1 MIFYFHR
8 GNDPIWSYFH
18 IFSSFSGGEKPP
30 SYFPFNHSIR
40 LMLDRLSTDGRSE
53 TSMMD
58 RLSAREWLR
67 MPESPSM
74 DSYFFRNGRLFL
86 GSKKPCFL
94 FTCYEDDG
102 KCEGWSYFHQSTHL
116 GSGAYLL
123 DRYRTLGLPEEATKA
138 QVQGCWL
145 CQNSNLK
152 ARWRI
157 SRLIELACTFT
168 KDAFVSCLETFVNTH
183 QQIEYI
189 HSYSQNLAYL
199 AMVQVVQEWFVR
211 ATSHFLQVTAL
222 PRQVT
227 KAASRLRR
235 KYAQDEAWTALLF
248 SHVGGWFASEL
259 AADLSRKGSRCR
271 HEIHSVPCPK
281 IESTN
286 AVLVTCQMTTK
297 RTHKCPWNDH
307 RIWAPW
313 STQVS
318 SDTSNKGFLATS
330 GDGQPVD
337 HDQVVERVGETQLA
351 SKPLRVS
358 QLNKAAFE

>member
-1 MIFYFHR
+1 MM
-8 GNDPIWSYFH
+8 GSVKVDH
-18 IFSSFSGGEKPP
+18 IFINQPTSGRGPT
-30 SYFPFNHSIR
+30 F
-40 LMLDRLSTDGRSE
+40 
-53 TSMMD
+53 
-58 RLSAREWLR
+58 
-67 MPESPSM
+67 
-74 DSYFFRNGRLFL
+74 
-86 GSKKPCFL
+86 
-94 FTCYEDDG
+94 
-102 KCEGWSYFHQSTHL
+102 
-116 GSGAYLL
+116 L

-145 CQNSNLK
+145 CHNSNLK

-168 KDAFVSCLETFVNTH
+168 EDAFVSCLETFVNTH

-271 HEIHSVPCPK
+271 HSCHMP
-281 IESTN
+281 
-286 AVLVTCQMTTK
+286 
-297 RTHKCPWNDH
+297 NDH
-307 RIWAPW
+307 
-313 STQVS
+313 
-318 SDTSNKGFLATS
+318 
-330 GDGQPVD
+330 
-337 HDQVVERVGETQLA
+337 
-351 SKPLRVS
+351 
-358 QLNKAAFE
+358 

>member
-1 MIFYFHR
+1 MM
-8 GNDPIWSYFH
+8 GSVKVDH
-18 IFSSFSGGEKPP
+18 IFINQPTSGRGPT
-30 SYFPFNHSIR
+30 F
-40 LMLDRLSTDGRSE
+40 
-53 TSMMD
+53 
-58 RLSAREWLR
+58 
-67 MPESPSM
+67 
-74 DSYFFRNGRLFL
+74 
-86 GSKKPCFL
+86 
-94 FTCYEDDG
+94 
-102 KCEGWSYFHQSTHL
+102 
-116 GSGAYLL
+116 L

-145 CQNSNLK
+145 CQNLNLK
-152 ARWRI
+152 ARWSI

-168 KDAFVSCLETFVNTH
+168 EDAFVSCLETFVNTH

-211 ATSHFLQVTAL
+211 ATSDFLQVTAL

-297 RTHKCPWNDH
+297 RTHKCPLNDH